1 MVERVSGSSLNHFV
15 SIDPRLHVMMM
26 RMMMVM
32 IMMMVIIMMVMMK
45 MMYDTDD

>member
-32 IMMMVIIMMVMMK
+32 MMVIIMMK
-45 MMYDTDD
+45 MMYDTVD